1 MNLIVPDLFPVFVR
15 AKRVYLTSTVQ
26 DAPGIRLV
34 PVQVSAAPATKLKV
48 PGPAPL
54 VTLTFVTAI
63 LDGLAVLFVSV
74 AVPAMVRIPASNVMV
89 SGLGV
94 MVTVALV
101 VTPVPVSVTT
111 VLGVRLVYATVNV
124 LDIKPVEVAGAN
136 TTPIVQVAPTPR
148 FALQVPPAAPPGLE

>member
-1 MNLIVPDLFPVFVR
+1 
-15 AKRVYLTSTVQ
+15 
-26 DAPGIRLV
+26 
-34 PVQVSAAPATKLKV
+34 
-48 PGPAPL
+48 
-54 VTLTFVTAI
+54 
-63 LDGLAVLFVSV
+63 
-74 AVPAMVRIPASNVMV
+74 MV